1 MKRLFAL
8 ATALLLT
15 ACSAIHGDYPRS
27 GSVIPD
33 AGIRLTPGYVLHFD
47 DAIHIGGGGEARQV
61 LARRAETIAR
71 ERGYGSYQIVRYEES
86 LDSRIFL
93 PRRTATAE
101 IRLMEPL
108 AAL

>member
-47 DAIHIGGGGEARQV
+47 DAIMIAGIVYLVYQVVDPRAPNWDIRETQMDQTRYRYEMQMQPIHIGG
-61 LARRAETIAR
+61 
-71 ERGYGSYQIVRYEES
+71 
-86 LDSRIFL
+86 
-93 PRRTATAE
+93 
-101 IRLMEPL
+101 
-108 AAL
+108 